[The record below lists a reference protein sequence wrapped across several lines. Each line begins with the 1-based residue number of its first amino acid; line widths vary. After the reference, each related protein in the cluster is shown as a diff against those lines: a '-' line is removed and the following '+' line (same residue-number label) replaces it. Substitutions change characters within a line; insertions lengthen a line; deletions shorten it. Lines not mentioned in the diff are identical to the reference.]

1 MITVRSDGSPFLLV
15 CRRLVFLALPCSFNF
30 HMNAHR
36 PLARSLRIV
45 GASAGKFGPFGAGRP
60 DRPSRIGRKVSPST
74 FQQTLRRRRKLHN
87 LSGST
92 ADFRSGRREGSCRIS
107 SSFAK
112 TLRICTRE
120 ATNPLGSNRRVRY
133 RWYAPVCRVSAYSVD
148 FCDSIER
155 GEIIWRAKRA
165 QGTLL
170 GAGEEFGGIAKQ
182 YSVHEECESAR
193 TIEIHQFARQISNRR
208 VRIHARQQPSVDRR

>member
-1 MITVRSDGSPFLLV
+1 MRTAGRLFRQIRS
-15 CRRLVFLALPCSFNF
+15 
-30 HMNAHR
+30 
-36 PLARSLRIV
+36 
-45 GASAGKFGPFGAGRP
+45 FGAGRP

-74 FQQTLRRRRKLHN
+74 FHQTLRPHRKLHN
-87 LSGST
+87 FSSSP
-92 ADFRSGRREGSCRIS
+92 ADLRSGRREGSCRIS
-107 SSFAK
+107 SSFEK

-120 ATNPLGSNRRVRY
+120 ATNPLRSNRRVRY

-148 FCDSIER
+148 FCDFIER

-208 VRIHARQQPSVDRR
+208 VRIHARQQPSLDRR